1 MRKILATSLILVLV
15 VVCVGIVFSDSINFD
30 VKVKAENTSADT
42 QAFLQFEHDLMD
54 MNSDLSMDTSDDNAD
69 DDNEMK
75 NSYSVSDDSE
85 EGNDFSLKRLIVTG
99 TIKNT
104 YGAQKV
110 ASYDNLHILS
120 YATEDETKIAYNKLS
135 ADNSLIVS
143 VDRIVQAEEYA
154 EKEYDYSGYDNWGAE
169 AMDIGGYRQY
179 LLDNKSAETDRE
191 VVVVVLDTGINTSH
205 PMFEGRLLT
214 DENGKIRGYSYHNSK
229 YKYSYDNL
237 AFDVDDPATTDINEG
252 DSNKYSFEDDRG
264 HGAHVA
270 GIIVGLTPSNIK
282 ILPIKIANSDGNSN
296 SSTMIAAYLRVI
308 NIYSK
313 QYEVVSTNRS
323 FGGGGKTDYSELNTF
338 NEQCYNPLMGLGILS
353 VTSAGNEREENNL
366 EGLNAIAVSALIQS
380 DNNYIFNDTFSNYG
394 SMVDIAAPG
403 TDILSAGIAS
413 SNGPCSDMAIKNGTS
428 MASPHVAAAVAL
440 LRLNPEFKDYTA
452 EQVEKKLYDLAVDFG
467 DVGYDGYY
475 GHGMVNLKYF
485 ESSET
490 EALQLYVDG
499 QLHNG
504 IDKFFNI
511 EGLVKVEAKCADPS
525 FKIFYTTDGS
535 LPTCYNGTEYTGSI
549 NVHQSSTMRFMG
561 YKIVDGNIV
570 ERTEL
575 AECKFFNEL
584 LSINYDDY
592 FDVDD
597 VGWVINYTG
606 NFTEIF
612 IPEYIDGKRAKGL
625 GKYLFKGN
633 TELRRIEMPY
643 VTTIGPSAFESC
655 TNLEYVYAPVCSR
668 IDSAGLRYCSSLSGE
683 YYLSD
688 KMRLISAEAF
698 RGTNVTSFELHP
710 DNVNFYTDGL
720 GVYSAN
726 GLVAFATGNVG
737 INYEIKE
744 KVEIAGVEYT
754 ITTINASIANGAKIN
769 CLTIPETITT
779 IGSFAFENTQINT
792 LYYNSINCSASGYT
806 EQVDS
811 WTKKYNNVFRDAY
824 IDTLVF
830 GEKVEMYPEQMFWEL
845 DDVSNFVINSAS
857 MVMSRQGAWIA
868 EKRSIHGITL
878 NFTDEITKDYLGQLE
893 SSGLIPYGVNPFI
906 SKSVLPEDKT
916 TTNGKFKNYNYSVQ
930 FGEYYYHSSASL
942 DGQFAIYVTFDD
954 GGFVSPHRGLK
965 YFKSGTTQTYIIEPA
980 SGYQVESI
988 TVDGVVLSEEETA
1001 KAVENGYKFVKLSE
1015 NHTLDVS
1022 FIKMSEFDIEIIP
1035 SEHGSIRRISGSY
1048 AMGDSAT
1055 FEITPDAGY
1064 HIKHLIIDGEIV
1076 EASSEYTF
1084 ENISANHTISAVFE
1098 ANTDTKY
1105 IVKHWQQ
1112 ALSAEGAVAV
1122 DGKYYILVE
1131 TDKLAGTTD
1140 TETTAVAKDY
1150 VGFTALA
1157 FNQTNIAGNG
1167 NAVIDIY
1174 YDRNEHSVFLNFG
1187 DELISATGD
1196 GTYLYG
1202 ETVKIDAEL
1211 QEDYKWIQWLSADES
1226 LVANSTEMDFIFTMP
1241 NGEVVFTAVAE

>member
-1 MRKILATSLILVLV
+1 
-15 VVCVGIVFSDSINFD
+15 
-30 VKVKAENTSADT
+30 
-42 QAFLQFEHDLMD
+42 
-54 MNSDLSMDTSDDNAD
+54 
-69 DDNEMK
+69 
-75 NSYSVSDDSE
+75 
-85 EGNDFSLKRLIVTG
+85 
-99 TIKNT
+99 
-104 YGAQKV
+104 
-110 ASYDNLHILS
+110 
-120 YATEDETKIAYNKLS
+120 
-135 ADNSLIVS
+135 
-143 VDRIVQAEEYA
+143 
-154 EKEYDYSGYDNWGAE
+154 
-169 AMDIGGYRQY
+169 
-179 LLDNKSAETDRE
+179 
-191 VVVVVLDTGINTSH
+191 
-205 PMFEGRLLT
+205 
-214 DENGKIRGYSYHNSK
+214 
-229 YKYSYDNL
+229 
-237 AFDVDDPATTDINEG
+237 
-252 DSNKYSFEDDRG
+252 
-264 HGAHVA
+264 
-270 GIIVGLTPSNIK
+270 
-282 ILPIKIANSDGNSN
+282 
-296 SSTMIAAYLRVI
+296 
-308 NIYSK
+308 
-313 QYEVVSTNRS
+313 
-323 FGGGGKTDYSELNTF
+323 
-338 NEQCYNPLMGLGILS
+338 
-353 VTSAGNEREENNL
+353 
-366 EGLNAIAVSALIQS
+366 
-380 DNNYIFNDTFSNYG
+380 
-394 SMVDIAAPG
+394 
-403 TDILSAGIAS
+403 SAGIAS
-413 SNGPCSDMAIKNGTS
+413 SNGPCSDMKINGGTS
-428 MASPHVAAAVAL
+428 MASPQVAAAVAL

-452 EQVEKKLYDLAVDFG
+452 EQVEKKLYELAVDQG
-467 DVGYDGYY
+467 EGGKDPYY
-475 GHGMVNLKYF
+475 GNGMVNFKYF
-485 ESSET
+485 EYKINDDYIEFLENGVAVEGCTYNKWFDKSFEI
-490 EALQLYVDG
+490 EAICSNPEL
-499 QLHNG
+499 
-504 IDKFFNI
+504 
-511 EGLVKVEAKCADPS
+511 KV
-525 FKIFYTTDGS
+525 IYTTDDT
-535 LPTCYNGTEYTGSI
+535 LPTLTNGQEYTGAIAVERSAEMKF
-549 NVHQSSTMRFMG
+549 VGF
-561 YKIVDGNIV
+561 KVVDGEIV
-570 ERTEL
+570 EMTDVYRLSYFYEYTPVD
-575 AECKFFNEL
+575 ECFFVNP
-584 LSINYDDY
+584 N
-592 FDVDD
+592 
-597 VGWVINYTG
+597 GWLKGYTG
-606 NFTEIF
+606 NYKELVL
-612 IPEYIDGKRAKGL
+612 PPYIDGLSARGIDMD
-625 GKYLFKGN
+625 LFRGN
-633 TELRRIEMPY
+633 TMLEKISMPGI
-643 VTTIGPSAFESC
+643 TTVSYRAFEGCLNLRYIDVPNLTTLYADSFKNL
-655 TNLEYVYAPVCSR
+655 NLEEFNFGHRANSSK
-668 IDSAGLRYCSSLSGE
+668 IDKSALH
-683 YYLSD
+683 
-688 KMRLISAEAF
+688 
-698 RGTNVTSFELHP
+698 GTKIKNITVDP
-710 DNVNFYTDGL
+710 DNTTLYFDGVGLYSTTALIAIEAGKSNFNLD
-720 GVYSAN
+720 
-726 GLVAFATGNVG
+726 
-737 INYEIKE
+737 IKS

-779 IGSFAFENTQINT
+779 IGSFAFKDTQINT

-830 GEKVEMYPEQMFWEL
+830 GEKVETYPERMFWEL

-868 EKRSIHGITL
+868 ENRSIHGITL

-1084 ENISANHTISAVFE
+1084 ENISANHTIGAVFE

-1140 TETTAVAKDY
+1140 TETNVVAKDY

-1174 YDRNEHSVFLNFG
+1174 YDRNEYSVFLNFG

-1211 QEDYKWIQWLSADES
+1211 QEDYKWIQWLSADER

-1241 NGEVVFTAVAE
+1241 NGEVVFTAVAEYVEYPYIAVKTLSLEREMTMVFYVDADALAGKENISLEVKKPVYADGNGEVIREEVDVVAEYTSANVLGKNMYRFVYGNLNAKEYGIEVTATLIADGRVKDVDTFSVREYAYGQLSKTTNAKFRTLLVDLLNYGAASQVYFN